1 MPIKLNKLMLVDSI
15 TIEEQFRDRI
25 NGTIIQLDA
34 IVQQQNLMYMAKSVG
49 SKAIFMGSHSGKLTL
64 WDDFDEKITKVEK
77 QLDDLRTKL
86 KYSRWKEKLWRY
98 AYNGDLPNVVKYHKK
113 MEIYEREHLEELN
126 DLVNGEGEDFTGIRV
141 MEFNGNDEE
150 EREADNTGGYMII
163 CDEYKRRY
171 DIGKSIIN
179 FLEQ

>member
-64 WDDFDEKITKVEK
+64 WDDFENGILKVEE
-77 QLDDLRTKL
+77 QLDELRTKL
-86 KYSRWKEKLWRY
+86 KYSRWKEKMWRY
-98 AYNGDLPNVVKYHKK
+98 AYNGDLPNVIKYHNK
-113 MEIYEREHLEELN
+113 MEIYERN
-126 DLVNGEGEDFTGIRV
+126 DMEKLSELVNGEGENFSGIRV
-141 MEFNGNDEE
+141 MKFHGNDEE
-150 EREADNTGGYMII
+150 EKEENNTGGYMMI

-171 DIGKSIIN
+171 DIGKSIIKC
-179 FLEQ
+179 LEQ